1 MLVRAISYI
10 LTVILFIVSIVVYF
24 VTGFCY
30 LMVNKVVYVSFQ
42 DFQLTSSQPTNV
54 TDRQTDRQTDDM
66 HSCSLIYITDKC
78 RSYLTNIARL
88 LNVAASVDC

>member
-42 DFQLTSSQPTNV
+42 DFQLT
-54 TDRQTDRQTDDM
+54 
-66 HSCSLIYITDKC
+66 
-78 RSYLTNIARL
+78 
-88 LNVAASVDC
+88 